1 MSTPLAGMAAYPQ
14 AQGLAERSLRSE
26 RLFYV
31 ISASITFILTA
42 VGFRFFILHGKGFG
56 GGEMTS
62 QIVQLI
68 VVHGLAMFTWVSF
81 FLVQSLLVLAGNRR
95 LHMRIGPAAAVLAA
109 LIVILGTT
117 VAGLSAHF
125 NQPLYVP
132 FGGARLFLA
141 TMWSEMLSFGVL
153 VAIGITYRYRM
164 EIHRPMMLLATV
176 MISSGA
182 LARFPYISDI
192 AVRPPLYV
200 HGPVLLFGALLFL
213 LQWAITKAANRW
225 YAIGYAGLVN
235 YGPRFRHRGP
245 QRPMVSSRCKNRSI
259 NRRAQSLRRRFWI
272 AVA

>member
-1 MSTPLAGMAAYPQ
+1 MSAPLAGTAAYPQ

-62 QIVQLI
+62 QIVPLI
-68 VVHGLAMFTWVSF
+68 VVHGLAMFTWVTF
-81 FLVQSLLVLAGNRR
+81 FLVQSLLVLTGNRR
-95 LHMRIGPAAAVLAA
+95 LHMWIGPAGAVLAA

-182 LARFPYISDI
+182 LGRFPYTSDL

-213 LQWAITKAANRW
+213 LQWAITRAANRW
-225 YAIGYAGLVN
+225 YAIGYAGLVIMAL
-235 YGPRFRHRGP
+235 GSVTVGHSALWSHLVAR
-245 QRPMVSSRCKNRSI
+245 
-259 NRRAQSLRRRFWI
+259 I
-272 AVA
+272 AP